1 MAFSEDKDWDFLDR
15 TIALTGDIINQ
26 ANAIKDLSD
35 DPDVLL
41 EALKIEAEALII
53 QKSTRDYRS
62 RLRSLKQ
69 WEKEAGPAA
78 PRLRQKHPKEK
89 ELA

>member
-15 TIALTGDIINQ
+15 AIALAGDIINQ

-41 EALKIEAEALII
+41 EALRIEAEALII

-69 WEKEAGPAA
+69 LEKGERPA
-78 PRLRQKHPKEK
+78 LRPGQQKAVKK
-89 ELA
+89 QLA

>member
-15 TIALTGDIINQ
+15 AIALASDIINQ
-26 ANAIKDLSD
+26 ANDIKDLSD

-41 EALKIEAEALII
+41 EALKIEAEALVI
-53 QKSTRDYRS
+53 QKSARDYRS

-69 WEKEAGPAA
+69 LEKEAGPA
-78 PRLRQKHPKEK
+78 PRLRQKRSEEK
-89 ELA
+89 QLA